1 MAQNPNEVGR
11 LVKAGNEYFECLVPA
26 SQFGTPA
33 FGDLV
38 VAEISPDYKVYGAI
52 GLISIEPSG
61 LTESVASADNLAKGT
76 ITDMR
81 DRGTPARLG
90 VVVVGFMENGK
101 ISHLVP
107 PRPPMSLA
115 GVTIA
120 SSTEIVNFTKNRGY
134 LRHILKARSAAG
146 VPMVELLAAHI
157 SSAHTAHW
165 NSGDKKWTYGAVS
178 EMVTQLRDDYD
189 NLMNFMQAIS
199 NLPAEALT
207 KGEA

>member
-1 MAQNPNEVGR
+1 MANNSEVGR

-38 VAEISPDYKVYGAI
+38 IAEISPDYKVYGAI
-52 GLISIEPSG
+52 GLISVEPSG
-61 LTESVASADNLAKGT
+61 LTESVASAENLANGT

-81 DRGTPARLG
+81 ERGTPARLG
-90 VVVVGFMENGK
+90 VVVVGYIENGK
-101 ISHLVP
+101 TSHLVP

-115 GVTIA
+115 GVKIA
-120 SSTEIVNFTKNRGY
+120 GTTEIIAFTKNRGY

-157 SSAHTAHW
+157 TAAHDAHW
-165 NSGDKKWTYGAVS
+165 NSGDKKWTYCAVS

-199 NLPAEALT
+199 SLPAEVLT